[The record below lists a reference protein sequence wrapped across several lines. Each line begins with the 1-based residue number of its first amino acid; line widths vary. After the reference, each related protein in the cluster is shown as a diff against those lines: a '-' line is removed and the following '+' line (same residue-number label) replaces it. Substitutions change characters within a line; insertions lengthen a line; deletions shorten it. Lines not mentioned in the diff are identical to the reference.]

1 MRLRAIQYAMAL
13 AATTAGILTAISPSG
28 LVDHRRRVKGGGI
41 KTSFAWV
48 ALLLIGI
55 AGDAYAQILELRP
68 VETVTL
74 STEQFL
80 TGSTSDSPATL
91 GGELRIPT
99 TGTDR
104 IPAVILIHGG
114 SGVTPMIERWAQEI
128 NDIGMA
134 SFVIDSY
141 SGRGIPGS
149 KVDSMAMMIDAF
161 SALGVLALHPRID
174 PDRIAIMG
182 TSKGA
187 LAALYSSNERFR
199 LMYAPPHMAFA
210 AHIALYAPCMTIY
223 RDDDKVTGKPIRMFH
238 GVADEL
244 FSVEACRA
252 YVARLKKSGADVVL
266 TEFPDAGHAFD
277 AFVLKRPLTFPKG
290 KTLRN
295 CRLVEGD
302 AGQILNSATGNAFD
316 VSDPCVGE
324 GFAFAYNEA
333 AATATTDAV
342 KAFLVATFKRR
353 P

>member
-1 MRLRAIQYAMAL
+1 MAL
-13 AATTAGILTAISPSG
+13 AATTVDLLTAIPPG
-28 LVDHRRRVKGGGI
+28 GQVDHRRRVNGGGI
-41 KTSFAWV
+41 KTSVVWIT
-48 ALLLIGI
+48 LLLIGI
-55 AGDAYAQILELRP
+55 AGDACAQILELRP
-68 VETVTL
+68 IETVTL
-74 STEQFL
+74 TAQQFL
-80 TGSTSDSPATL
+80 TGSKNGSPATL

-99 TGTDR
+99 SGTDR

-114 SGVTPMIERWAQEI
+114 SGVTPMIERWAREI

-161 SALGVLALHPRID
+161 RAQSVLASHPRID
-174 PDRIAIMG
+174 PERIAVMG

-199 LMYAPPHMAFA
+199 QMYAPPHMAFA
-210 AHIALYAPCMTIY
+210 AHIALYAPCMTTY
-223 RDDDKVTGKPIRMFH
+223 HDDDKVTGKPIRMFH
-238 GVADEL
+238 GMVDGL

-252 YVARLKKSGADVVL
+252 YVARLKTSGADVEL

-277 AFVLKRPLTFPKG
+277 AFVLEKPLPFPKG

-295 CRLVEGD
+295 CRLMEGD
-302 AGQILNSATGNAFD
+302 AGQILNSATGTAFD
-316 VSDPCVGE
+316 ISDPCVGE
-324 GFAFAYNEA
+324 GFEFAYNEA

-342 KAFLVATFKRR
+342 KAFLVATFKQR